1 MQYVRPPSKW
11 LVATLIGAL
20 TTLVLGSCDARDGTG
35 PTDETTPLSADRTTI
50 WVPEHETH
58 PEEGTLPPSPAVMI
72 ATPSTVAAGG
82 TVALT
87 YDDPVDGIR
96 GAYFVMTN
104 GTGAPVAGLWSDR
117 YAEAGAG
124 WTTDVENMEVL
135 DFPVFDAGP
144 DTIIVPDVL
153 EPGEYTLCTEN
164 APTEVCTALTVTAA

>member
-1 MQYVRPPSKW
+1 MVRELSIGIAVAVTVLAGVACDDSSGTQSATTGDQTSSATVPGSPTTVGNPTVPSPP
-11 LVATLIGAL
+11 TQ
-20 TTLVLGSCDARDGTG
+20 
-35 PTDETTPLSADRTTI
+35 E
-50 WVPEHETH
+50 
-58 PEEGTLPPSPAVMI
+58 TLPPSPAVMI

-96 GAYFVMTN
+96 GAYFVLTN
-104 GTGAPVAGLWSDR
+104 GARTPVAGLWSDR
-117 YAEAGAG
+117 YTEAGAG
-124 WTTDVENMEVL
+124 WTTDLENMEVL